1 MKSIKFFLKIIILI
15 CLTACA
21 NSSVSEFNAWKAT
34 ELPRAEKG
42 EIKWSDFYK
51 EGFARI
57 EKAPNHISNKA
68 SSMERHNLMI
78 QAALLFEQ
86 GVLSKEQFDYM
97 RRAEAAEIA
106 AEEQA
111 HNIATS
117 KALGQA
123 LKNYGDAR
131 YAPSATKSQIVP
143 APIYQPPKQLRC
155 VTNNNVTS
163 CQEY

>member
-57 EKAPNHISNKA
+57 EKAPIGVAGQISPNLLNKEG
-68 SSMERHNLMI
+68 M
-78 QAALLFEQ
+78 
-86 GVLSKEQFDYM
+86 
-97 RRAEAAEIA
+97 
-106 AEEQA
+106 
-111 HNIATS
+111 
-117 KALGQA
+117 
-123 LKNYGDAR
+123 AR
-131 YAPSATKSQIVP
+131 S
-143 APIYQPPKQLRC
+143 
-155 VTNNNVTS
+155 
-163 CQEY
+163 